1 MTKDEWGK
9 LNIDMII
16 DTNVVLCNGHERCN
30 LIKYVSQELLH
41 QRLGHIGKDHLNRLL
56 KQELTYG
63 VAVEPKSRIIDVCSP
78 CLAGKQH

>member
-30 LIKYVSQELLH
+30 LIVHVTCWALEASVQVLAN
-41 QRLGHIGKDHLNRLL
+41 LG
-56 KQELTYG
+56 
-63 VAVEPKSRIIDVCSP
+63 
-78 CLAGKQH
+78 

>member
-30 LIKYVSQELLH
+30 LIEISSERSVC
-41 QRLGHIGKDHLNRLL
+41 RRDMGTRRAPLGRGCEGREALSMA
-56 KQELTYG
+56 Q
-63 VAVEPKSRIIDVCSP
+63 
-78 CLAGKQH
+78 